1 MQVTDKA
8 VSTDDDLKQ
17 GLADGAQGTESAPR
31 FDVTK
36 LEAVLATLLEN
47 KVEAIKQERK
57 QSSVAS
63 SPKSIV
69 HRLRITST
77 STTSSGKDVDS
88 GGEKRKGKQQMKPT
102 TATIGTDI
110 RRWQRM
116 QATNSCETHSSSCGP
131 QSQELSI
138 SSPDSQRLIRPQKSN
153 LKSPIV
159 SRQSSR
165 ETDDRSLPSFSRQE
179 SQETYP
185 SFSRQDSRDSYR
197 YGFGRQD
204 SKDSRDSTS
213 RILVKQ
219 DSRDSRDLSRFI
231 RQDSRGSRELYKCC
245 DLEVCKCKIC
255 LLQQRQH
262 LGKHC
267 YCEKSEIRLQRS
279 FDEDYIS
286 LKIDE
291 ECCSDEEEAERRA
304 RRKRRRKRRR
314 RLRRQL
320 ALEAM
325 RGATSLPPRSA
336 AEDKMKVLDNDDL
349 PPKAR
354 WTIVATACV
363 LLFLCLL
370 LVGVTLRMAPLIDD
384 MGESVSE
391 RRGSF
396 CKPKHYAKTCY
407 VKSTQKNNQKLHG
420 NYCNEVIGQSS
431 VLTSNETKLISNF
444 NK

>member
-17 GLADGAQGTESAPR
+17 GVVEEAGASQPPPR

-57 QSSVAS
+57 QSSVGS

-77 STTSSGKDVDS
+77 STTSSGKAGNDVDS
-88 GGEKRKGKQQMKPT
+88 ETKRRKPKPMT
-102 TATIGTDI
+102 VGSGISI
-110 RRWQRM
+110 RRWQQM
-116 QATNSCETHSSSCGP
+116 QPTDSCETHSSNCGP
-131 QSQELSI
+131 HSQEISI
-138 SSPDSQRLIRPQKSN
+138 SSIDSHRVKRPQKSS
-153 LKSPIV
+153 LKSPPV
-159 SRQSSR
+159 MSRQTSR

-179 SQETYP
+179 SRESNP
-185 SFSRQDSRDSYR
+185 SFCRQDSRESYRYGFHKQDSKDSRESTSRIFIRQDSRDSR
-197 YGFGRQD
+197 ESTRFLRQD
-204 SKDSRDSTS
+204 SKDSRDSY
-213 RILVKQ
+213 R
-219 DSRDSRDLSRFI
+219 
-231 RQDSRGSRELYKCC
+231 CC
-245 DLEVCKCKIC
+245 DVEICKCRVC
-255 LLQQRQH
+255 LIQQINQPITRT
-262 LGKHC
+262 C
-267 YCEKSEIRLQRS
+267 CCERGEILQRS

-291 ECCSDEEEAERRA
+291 DCLSDEEERRA

-325 RGATSLPPRSA
+325 RGAASLPPRLPA
-336 AEDKMKVLDNDDL
+336 DDKVKVLDNDEL

-354 WTIVATACV
+354 WTIVATASV
-363 LLFLCLL
+363 LLFLCLF

-384 MGESVSE
+384 MVRMENEQLINSYN
-391 RRGSF
+391 
-396 CKPKHYAKTCY
+396 KDAAKL
-407 VKSTQKNNQKLHG
+407 N
-420 NYCNEVIGQSS
+420 
-431 VLTSNETKLISNF
+431 LTLGRPPVHIIDIT
-444 NK
+444 